1 MRIGIE
7 LNGVLRDTIDKFGQ
21 TYEKY
26 LIDEEYDEKLKTY
39 ESIDN
44 GDDYKEVFPQVDTP
58 FKYEVL
64 SEVDSMDLSKHF
76 AFPNND
82 ELYNFMY
89 QEFPMQIFGHAQS
102 TEMTS
107 FNDLNDLYFKM
118 RDEHDMLIVSDEIGK
133 SKPASLFFI
142 SKFGC
147 LLEKIKFYSNQ
158 TINSMWGEVDVLLTA
173 NPDLL
178 LNYPQNKIVVK
189 YETNYNKHVSSPYTI
204 SSLKEFETM
213 LESILKQY
221 A

>member
-1 MRIGIE
+1 MRIGVE
-7 LNGVLRDTIDKFGQ
+7 LNGVLRDTIDKFKQ

-26 LIDEEYDEKLKTY
+26 LIDGEYDEKLKTY

-44 GDDYKEVFPQVDTP
+44 NEDYKEILPKGETP
-58 FKYEVL
+58 FKYEFL

-76 AFPNND
+76 AFQNNEEIYD
-82 ELYNFMY
+82 FMY

-102 TEMTS
+102 TEMAS

-158 TINSMWGEVDVLLTA
+158 TINSMWDEVDVLLTA

-204 SSLKEFETM
+204 SSLKELETM

-221 A
+221 V